1 MEQQEPIF
9 EQYLNDGQAYM
20 LMMMPRDLVAE
31 CGRGFGKGPVQ
42 AGRLLKASQM
52 MPGCCAAGVFPSVKR
67 GMINII
73 PSWMVHWENWGLR
86 RDRDYIVG
94 KKPWKALGWKKP
106 IFEPANWENCI
117 SFYNGSVCIMI
128 SQDRSGTSNSIS
140 LDYLALDEAKL
151 LDFEQLK
158 DETFQANRGN
168 QMYFGKC
175 YMHHGMTITSDTAM
189 TKKGSWYFRYEQEM
203 DSSLVRVMEGLV
215 NHIWVLQQKMK
226 KHPERAIYYE
236 RKIRKEEE
244 QLNFFRSKCLLY
256 CKYTSI
262 TNLAVL
268 GKEFVHRMKRELPL
282 LTFLTSIMCI
292 RVGIALDGFY
302 GALRESVNIY
312 TAPNNTVLQLEGLNA
327 EGGIPNDCRTDGD
340 LDPKK
345 PIAIAFD
352 ANNLINWLV
361 CGQIGND
368 DRLRVLKSFFVKY
381 DRKLEEVC
389 EDFIAYYEYHRRHQ
403 VIFYYDSTFLGQE
416 YASSKGV
423 SFANIIKSALRRH
436 GWAVRE
442 KYIGKPMD
450 HVLKAEL
457 INRMFQGHAR
467 HQVLINRDNNPD
479 LLISIR
485 SAGVKNGKK
494 DKTGEKLAE
503 TEEDRLEARTDGSD
517 AFDTLCIGVER
528 FPVSWGRSTQ
538 TMTFPDKE

>member
-1 MEQQEPIF
+1 MMESQEPIF

-20 LMMMPRDLVAE
+20 LMMNPRDLVAE

-42 AGRLLKASQM
+42 AGRMLKAVQL

-67 GMINII
+67 GMINIV

-117 SFYNGSVCIMI
+117 SFYNGSVMIMI

-203 DSSLVRVMEGLV
+203 DPALVRVMEGLV
-215 NHIWVLQQKMK
+215 NHIWVLKQKMK
-226 KHPERAIYYE
+226 KHPERAVYYE
-236 RKIRKEEE
+236 QKIRKEED

-256 CKYTSI
+256 CKYSSI

-268 GKEFVHRMKRELPL
+268 GKEFVKRMKRELPF
-282 LTFLTSIMCI
+282 LTFMVSIMCK
-292 RVGIALDGFY
+292 RVGVSPDGFY
-302 GALRESVNIY
+302 GGLNESVNLY
-312 TAPNNTVLQLEGLNA
+312 TAPNNSVLQLEALSL
-327 EGGIPNDCRTDGD
+327 EGGIPDDCRTDGD
-340 LDPKK
+340 LIPDK
-345 PIAIAFD
+345 PLIIAFD
-352 ANNLINWLV
+352 ANALINWLV
-361 CGQIGND
+361 CGQMGD
-368 DRLRVLKSFFVKY
+368 DGKLRVLKSFFVKY
-381 DRKLEEVC
+381 DRKLEELC
-389 EDFIAYYEYHRRHQ
+389 EDFIAYYKEHRRHQ

-416 YASSKGV
+416 YASSRGQ
-423 SFANIIKSALRRH
+423 SFAQIIKSILKRNH
-436 GWAVRE
+436 WNVRE
-442 KYIGKPMD
+442 KYIGKPMG
-450 HVLKAEL
+450 HIEKNEL
-457 INRMFQGHAR
+457 INRMFQGRAR

-479 LLISIR
+479 LLISIQ

-494 DKTGEKLAE
+494 DKTGEKLVE

-528 FPVSWGRSTQ
+528 FPVLWGRSGIVNEY
-538 TMTFPDKE
+538 PK

>member
-1 MEQQEPIF
+1 
-9 EQYLNDGQAYM
+9 
-20 LMMMPRDLVAE
+20 
-31 CGRGFGKGPVQ
+31 
-42 AGRLLKASQM
+42 
-52 MPGCCAAGVFPSVKR
+52 
-67 GMINII
+67 
-73 PSWMVHWENWGLR
+73 
-86 RDRDYIVG
+86 
-94 KKPWKALGWKKP
+94 
-106 IFEPANWENCI
+106 
-117 SFYNGSVCIMI
+117 
-128 SQDRSGTSNSIS
+128 
-140 LDYLALDEAKL
+140 
-151 LDFEQLK
+151 
-158 DETFQANRGN
+158 
-168 QMYFGKC
+168 
-175 YMHHGMTITSDTAM
+175 
-189 TKKGSWYFRYEQEM
+189 
-203 DSSLVRVMEGLV
+203 
-215 NHIWVLQQKMK
+215 
-226 KHPERAIYYE
+226 
-236 RKIRKEEE
+236 
-244 QLNFFRSKCLLY
+244 
-256 CKYTSI
+256 
-262 TNLAVL
+262 
-268 GKEFVHRMKRELPL
+268 
-282 LTFLTSIMCI
+282 MCI

-340 LDPKK
+340 LGPKK

-352 ANNLINWLV
+352 ANNLINWLA
-361 CGQIGND
+361 CGQVGD
-368 DRLRVLKSFFVKY
+368 DGKLRVLKSFFVKY
-381 DRKLEEVC
+381 DRKLEELC

-403 VIFYYDSTFLGQE
+403 VIFYYDSTFLGHE

-538 TMTFPDKE
+538 TVTFPDKE